1 MGSARVLVVED
12 EALIALDTQKTL
24 ENLGYEVTAI
34 AYSGEEAIR
43 LAEETRPD
51 IILMDIIL
59 KDEMS
64 GIETVRV
71 IHEKQDIPVIY
82 MTANADIA
90 TIEEA
95 RETGPYGYLNK
106 PFGDR
111 DLYSAIDTALYKHQ
125 MESRLQQS
133 QQQLLDMMEAAP
145 AAIIVY
151 DRGGISYVNQE
162 CEKILGL
169 KKDSITGKNLWEF
182 IDPEHRDLVK
192 SRVQSTL
199 DHEEYTPVEYDA
211 SIISNSGEEYWM
223 HFKTTYTTYNDTDS
237 VLVHGL
243 DISLQKNIEALL
255 LKKTEELEATN
266 EEMQSTIE
274 EMEAV
279 NEEFEAT
286 NEELTATNQDLHE
299 SQQRYSSLFKYSKTP
314 MLIID
319 PDDGSIVDANEAASI
334 FYGYDGD
341 ILLKMN
347 INQINLLS
355 EDEVRCEMKIASS
368 ESRSYFVFRHQ
379 LSNDSIRDV
388 EVYTGPILL
397 EGKEYLYSII
407 HDITDRIE
415 AEKKLHYAT
424 ILIQNSPAILF
435 RWQNQ
440 ENWPTVFVTENV
452 TRFGYTTDE
461 ILTGKVPFSSMVH
474 PDDIER
480 VKKEVGLYSSAGH
493 ERFQQEYRIIG
504 KNGNIFWVDDR
515 TTIERNDTG
524 SITHYDGVVIDI
536 TEKKL
541 LEENYKF
548 HSMLLNQ
555 IQDLVTAT
563 DLDGNITFVNDAE
576 CRMLQKSREELIG
589 KPVSQYGDDATMGAT
604 QDEIYQT
611 VKKEG
616 SWRGE
621 VVNYDANDNRVI
633 LDSRVWKIL
642 NENGYEMGLCGIATD
657 ITEKKKMEESLK
669 ENEERF
675 RAVFNMM
682 NAGIAIADTKGNW
695 IDINDRACALLGYSR
710 EELLQKSNMDITH
723 PDDTDITKDY
733 MAELIAGKRHSF
745 QVEKRY
751 ISKQGD
757 IIWVDLYIKAL
768 RDDENNLKGLMGVT
782 IDITDRKN
790 AEKELL
796 RSEKEKSLIL
806 NSTYEVYCY
815 YNEELQ
821 IQWANKAA
829 ADSVSMNLENMVGLN
844 CYRLWH
850 NRETPCENCPVL
862 KAKETG
868 KAQESEINTPDGRTW
883 FLRGFPVFDEN
894 GEIAALV
901 EFGQDITGRKE
912 AEQQVLQ
919 ALREKETLLQEIHH
933 RVKNNFQVIT
943 SLLNFQSRSI
953 KDPQMKN
960 KVEEIQ
966 QRIRAMALI
975 HEKLYQ
981 SGNFTTIDFK
991 QYASIIVTELNYA
1004 YSRQMDESL
1013 KTMVINIED
1022 ITLNIEKAIPCGLI
1036 INELVSNSLKH
1047 AFPDDTIEDP
1057 RITIAMEES
1066 EDSIHL
1072 HVSDN
1077 GVGLPPGIDPE
1088 KTQSMGMSL
1097 VPLLIN
1103 QLNGTMEV
1111 DTSEG
1116 TTYNITFEK

>member
-1 MGSARVLVVED
+1 MGSTRVLIVED

-34 AYSGEEAIR
+34 AYSGKDAIR

-64 GIETVRV
+64 GIETVRI

-82 MTANADIA
+82 MTANADMA

-111 DLYSAIDTALYKHQ
+111 DLYSAIDTTLYKHQ

-133 QQQLLDMMEAAP
+133 QQQLLNMMEAAP

-151 DRGGISYVNQE
+151 DTRGISYVNRE

-169 KKDSITGKNLWEF
+169 DRDSITGKNLWEF
-182 IDPEHRDLVK
+182 IHPEHRDLVK
-192 SRVQSTL
+192 STVQSAL
-199 DHEEYTPVEYDA
+199 NDEEDIPGEYDA
-211 SIISNSGEEYWM
+211 RIISNTGEEYWI
-223 HFKTTYTTYNDTDS
+223 HFKTSYTSYNGTDS

-243 DISLQKNIEALL
+243 DISLQKNIESLL
-255 LKKTEELEATN
+255 LRKTEELESTN

-286 NEELTATNQDLHE
+286 NEELTATNQELHE
-299 SQQRYSSLFKYSKTP
+299 SQQRYSSLFRYSKTP

-319 PDDGSIVDANEAASI
+319 PEDGSIVDTNDAASE
-334 FYGYDGD
+334 FYGYDAD
-341 ILLKMN
+341 TLLKMN
-347 INQINLLS
+347 ISQVNLLS
-355 EDEVRCEMKIASS
+355 DDEVRHEMEMASS
-368 ESRSYFVFRHQ
+368 EKRSYFRFRHR
-379 LSNDSIRDV
+379 LSDDSIRDV

-397 EGKEYLYSII
+397 KGKEYLYSLI
-407 HDITDRIE
+407 H
-415 AEKKLHYAT
+415 
-424 ILIQNSPAILF
+424 
-435 RWQNQ
+435 
-440 ENWPTVFVTENV
+440 
-452 TRFGYTTDE
+452 
-461 ILTGKVPFSSMVH
+461 
-474 PDDIER
+474 
-480 VKKEVGLYSSAGH
+480 
-493 ERFQQEYRIIG
+493 
-504 KNGNIFWVDDR
+504 
-515 TTIERNDTG
+515 
-524 SITHYDGVVIDI
+524 DI
-536 TEKKL
+536 TEKKI
-541 LEENYKF
+541 LEKNYKF

-563 DLDGNITFVNDAE
+563 DLEGNITYVNDAV
-576 CRMLQKSREELIG
+576 CRQLRKTRDELIG
-589 KPVSQYGDDATMGAT
+589 KSVEQYGSDTSIGAT
-604 QDEIYQT
+604 QEEIFDT
-611 VKKEG
+611 VTREG
-616 SWRGE
+616 TWHGE
-621 VVNYDANDNRVI
+621 VVNYDTDGNPVI
-633 LDSRVWKIL
+633 LNSRVWKIFDDS
-642 NENGYEMGLCGIATD
+642 GAPMGLCGISTN
-657 ITEKKKMEESLK
+657 ITERKMMEE
-669 ENEERF
+669 
-675 RAVFNMM
+675 
-682 NAGIAIADTKGNW
+682 
-695 IDINDRACALLGYSR
+695 AL
-710 EELLQKSNMDITH
+710 
-723 PDDTDITKDY
+723 
-733 MAELIAGKRHSF
+733 A
-745 QVEKRY
+745 
-751 ISKQGD
+751 
-757 IIWVDLYIKAL
+757 
-768 RDDENNLKGLMGVT
+768 
-782 IDITDRKN
+782 
-790 AEKELL
+790 
-796 RSEKEKSLIL
+796 RSEEEKSLIL
-806 NSTYEVYCY
+806 NSTYEMYCY

-829 ADSVSMNLENMVGLN
+829 ADSVSMNPEDMIGLN

-868 KAQESEINTPDGRTW
+868 KAHESELTTPDGRIW

-894 GEIAALV
+894 GEITALV
-901 EFGQDITGRKE
+901 EFGQDITSRKK

-953 KDPQMKN
+953 KDPQVKS
-960 KVEEIQ
+960 KVDEIQ

-981 SGNFTTIDFK
+981 TGNFTSIDFK
-991 QYASIIVTELNYA
+991 QYAGIIITELNYA

-1066 EDSIHL
+1066 EDRVHL
-1072 HVSDN
+1072 RVSDN
-1077 GVGLPPGIDPE
+1077 GVGLPTDIDPE

-1111 DTSEG
+1111 DASEG
-1116 TTYNITFEK
+1116 TTYYITFEK